1 MATYLS
7 RATIKRYGARL
18 VAGGDAPHVS
28 GIVADS
34 LVTVVSAS
42 WIGANAVEL
51 VYRTAEGELG
61 SQIL

>member
-18 VAGGDAPHVS
+18 VNGGDAPHVS
-28 GIVADS
+28 G

>member
-7 RATIKRYGARL
+7 RATIKRYGRVRL

-28 GIVADS
+28 G

>member
-1 MATYLS
+1 MKLEDLQTPAAV
-7 RATIKRYGARL
+7 R
-18 VAGGDAPHVS
+18 